1 MPVLARKLHLLFI
14 VLYATILISCT
25 PSLSVNDTATP
36 VPIKVSLTQSNS
48 TATGTTAVSL
58 PTVASTSIPLPSATP
73 PLPTHLALMCEKTE
87 LESVEEFATG
97 LSGIL
102 AYVVPANISLERGNG
117 QSGIIGGAPLQSRLF
132 PPIGNIDVI
141 GFSPDGSWFAY
152 TKPLEQPGR
161 SEPFVYLLSE
171 SGANYYDAYACKSRG

>member
-1 MPVLARKLHLLFI
+1 
-14 VLYATILISCT
+14 
-25 PSLSVNDTATP
+25 
-36 VPIKVSLTQSNS
+36 
-48 TATGTTAVSL
+48 
-58 PTVASTSIPLPSATP
+58 
-73 PLPTHLALMCEKTE
+73 MCEKTE

-102 AYVVPANISLERGNG
+102 AYVVPTNTSWERGDG
-117 QSGIIGGAPLQSRLF
+117 QSGIIGGTPLQSRLF

-161 SEPFVYLLSE
+161 SEPFVYLLSDHGQTIMTPMPAKAE
-171 SGANYYDAYACKSRG
+171 DETLFWFMTWISNNLMMIQYNKIPSGQGGTYVVGAYAPTSTKSCRS